1 MYEAILVTAPD
12 DSRHDV
18 ATEPLPASSP
28 ASSSP
33 ASSSPASSAGERAAV
48 TALVRRY
55 GWNATS
61 FQVLEP
67 GYRYFFPGGA
77 GDDACVAYVDTGS
90 AWVAA
95 GAPLAAA
102 DRMTGVA
109 DAFIAAA
116 RAAGRRACLFATEER
131 FTAQVPLRSLP
142 IGEQA
147 VWDPADWPS
156 ALARGRRLREQLRRA
171 RAKGV
176 RVREIDPREVT
187 SNDAMT
193 PPTPTRA
200 AVSALVERW
209 LRSRELAP
217 MGFLVQID
225 PLTLLPEHRV
235 FVAELAPESEEDRE
249 LAGDP
254 AGQPPRALVALLSM
268 APIYARNGW
277 SLQHLIRAPDAP
289 NGTTET
295 LIDSAMRWAA
305 AAKADL
311 LTLGLAPLAG
321 DVPAPLRLA
330 RRAGRA
336 LFDFEGLR
344 AFKAKLRPAR
354 WDRVFLSFPRDA
366 GPVRAVLDVLA
377 AFARGGL
384 LRFGLRTLMRGP
396 MLVVRLLAW
405 LLVPWTA
412 LLTTVDARVWFPRP
426 AVKWAWVIFDAIL
439 AIALGMLHRRWRDG
453 LARAVTAAIGADAVL
468 TLFEGIAWN
477 APRTTTA
484 GGWAVLALAIAA
496 PIAAFTTLWRARVR
510 GASRS

>member
-1 MYEAILVTAPD
+1 MTAPD
-12 DSRHDV
+12 DSRHPV
-18 ATEPLPASSP
+18 ATEPSRTLNARERDTR
-28 ASSSP
+28 AR
-33 ASSSPASSAGERAAV
+33 ERAMV
-48 TALVRRY
+48 VALVRRY

-67 GYRYFFPGGA
+67 GYRYFFDGGD
-77 GDDACVAYVDTGS
+77 GDACVAYVDTGS
-90 AWVAA
+90 AWVAG
-95 GAPLAAA
+95 GAPLARE
-102 DRMTGVA
+102 DRMAAVA

-131 FTAQVPLRSLP
+131 FTAQAPLRSLP
-142 IGEQA
+142 VGEQA
-147 VWDPADWPS
+147 VWDPTDWPS

-171 RAKGV
+171 RAKGI
-176 RVREIDPREVT
+176 RVREVDAREAM
-187 SNDAMT
+187 NDDAMK

-200 AVSALVERW
+200 AISALVERW

-225 PLTLLPEHRV
+225 PLTLLPEHRL
-235 FVAELAPESEEDRE
+235 FLAELAPDDGSD
-249 LAGDP
+249 AG
-254 AGQPPRALVALLSM
+254 GGELVALLSM

-277 SLQHLIRAPDAP
+277 SLQHLIRAPHAP

-295 LIDSAMRWAA
+295 LIDCAMRWAA
-305 AAKADL
+305 DARADL

-321 DVPAPLRLA
+321 DVPAPLRFA

-354 WDRVFLSFPRDA
+354 WDRVFLSFPHDV

-396 MLVVRLLAW
+396 MLVMRLLAW
-405 LLVPWTA
+405 LLVPWTV
-412 LLTTVDARVWFPRP
+412 LLASVDTRVWFPRP
-426 AVKWAWVIFDAIL
+426 AVKWAWVVFDATL
-439 AIALGMLHRRWRDG
+439 AVALGVLHRRWRDG
-453 LARAVTAAIGADAVL
+453 LARAITAAIGADALL
-468 TLFEGIAWN
+468 TLVEGITWN

-484 GGWAVLALAIAA
+484 GGWAMLALAIAA
-496 PIAAFTTLWRARVR
+496 PIAAFVTLWRARVR
-510 GASRS
+510 GR

>member
-1 MYEAILVTAPD
+1 MAALPTHEDAD
-12 DSRHDV
+12 DVQRRVLDV
-18 ATEPLPASSP
+18 L
-28 ASSSP
+28 
-33 ASSSPASSAGERAAV
+33 
-48 TALVRRY
+48 RRY

-61 FQVLEP
+61 FQILEP
-67 GYRYFFPGGA
+67 GFSYWFA
-77 GDDACVAYVDTGS
+77 GPDACVAYVDTGR

-95 GAPLAAA
+95 GAP
-102 DRMTGVA
+102 VA
-109 DAFIAAA
+109 PAERLVEVARGFVSAA
-116 RAAGRRACLFATEER
+116 RAARRRAVFFATESR
-131 FTAQVPLRSLP
+131 FVETSGFSSVL
-142 IGEQA
+142 IGEQPL
-147 VWDPADWPS
+147 WDPAEWLRTLESAPS
-156 ALARGRRLREQLRRA
+156 LREQLRRA

-176 RVREIDPREVT
+176 RVREV
-187 SNDAMT
+187 DAGEAMKPGT
-193 PPTPTRA
+193 TTHA
-200 AVSALVERW
+200 AVSALVESW

-225 PLTLLPEHRV
+225 PLTLLPEHRL
-235 FVAELAPESEEDRE
+235 FLAELPPEPTPGAPADRP
-249 LAGDP
+249 GP
-254 AGQPPRALVALLSM
+254 LVALLSM

-277 SLQHLIRAPDAP
+277 SLQHLIRAADAP

-295 LIDSAMRWAA
+295 LIDCAMRWAA
-305 AAKADL
+305 GAKADL

-321 DVPAPLRLA
+321 DVPAALRLA

-354 WDRVFLSFPRDA
+354 WDRMFLSFPREV

-405 LLVPWTA
+405 LLIPWTVM
-412 LLTTVDARVWFPRP
+412 LGSVDTRVWFPRP
-426 AVKWAWVIFDAIL
+426 AVKWAWVIFDASL
-439 AIALGMLHRRWRDG
+439 AVALGVLHRRWRDG
-453 LARAVTAAIGADAVL
+453 LARAVTAAIGIDALVTL
-468 TLFEGIAWN
+468 TEGLVWN

-496 PIAAFTTLWRARVR
+496 PIAAFVTLWRVRVR
-510 GASRS
+510 GHAARGAT

>member
-1 MYEAILVTAPD
+1 VTAPD
-12 DSRHDV
+12 SRHTA
-18 ATEPLPASSP
+18 ATEPSRTEEAR
-28 ASSSP
+28 
-33 ASSSPASSAGERAAV
+33 ERANV
-48 TALVRRY
+48 VALVRRY

-67 GYRYFFPGGA
+67 GYRYFFTERDGG
-77 GDDACVAYVDTGS
+77 DSDACVAYVDTGD

-95 GAPLAAA
+95 GAPLARE
-102 DRMTGVA
+102 DRMAAVA

-131 FTAQVPLRSLP
+131 FTAQAPLRSLP
-142 IGEQA
+142 VGEQA
-147 VWDPADWPS
+147 VWDPAHWPL

-171 RAKGV
+171 RAKGI
-176 RVREIDPREVT
+176 RVREVDARE
-187 SNDAMT
+187 AMK
-193 PPTPTRA
+193 PGTPTRA
-200 AVSALVERW
+200 AIATLVERW

-225 PLTLLPEHRV
+225 PLTLLPEHRL
-235 FVAELAPESEEDRE
+235 FLAERVPEGGSAASE
-249 LAGDP
+249 
-254 AGQPPRALVALLSM
+254 GQLVALLSM

-277 SLQHLIRAPDAP
+277 SLQHLIRAPHAP

-295 LIDSAMRWAA
+295 LIDCAMRGAA
-305 AAKADL
+305 DAKADL

-354 WDRVFLSFPRDA
+354 WDRVFLSFPHDV

-396 MLVVRLLAW
+396 TLVVRLLAW
-405 LLVPWTA
+405 LLVPWTV
-412 LLTTVDARVWFPRP
+412 LLASVDTRVWFPRP
-426 AVKWAWVIFDAIL
+426 AIKWAWVTFDAIL
-439 AIALGMLHRRWRDG
+439 AVALGVLHRRWRDG
-453 LARAVTAAIGADAVL
+453 LARAITMAIGADALL
-468 TLFEGIAWN
+468 TLFEGVTWNVPRIAT
-477 APRTTTA
+477 PSE
-484 GGWAVLALAIAA
+484 WAVLALAIAA
-496 PIAAFTTLWRARVR
+496 PIAAFVTLWRARVR
-510 GASRS
+510 GHSA

>member
-1 MYEAILVTAPD
+1 VNAPD
-12 DSRHDV
+12 DIRHDV
-18 ATEPLPASSP
+18 ATEALPSSNVRERN
-28 ASSSP
+28 AR
-33 ASSSPASSAGERAAV
+33 ERAAV
-48 TALVRRY
+48 VALVRRY

-67 GYRYFFPGGA
+67 GYQYFFPGG
-77 GDDACVAYVDTGS
+77 GDDACVAYVDTGR

-95 GAPLAAA
+95 GAPLASDVQMAA
-102 DRMTGVA
+102 AAG
-109 DAFIAAA
+109 AFIAAA

-131 FTAQVPLRSLP
+131 FTAQSPLRSLP

-147 VWDPADWPS
+147 VWDPADWPA
-156 ALARGRRLREQLRRA
+156 ALARGGRLREQLRRA

-176 RVREIDPREVT
+176 RVREV
-187 SNDAMT
+187 DAGEAMKPGT
-193 PPTPTRA
+193 ATRA
-200 AVSALVERW
+200 AVSALVESW

-217 MGFLVQID
+217 MGFVVQID
-225 PLTLLPEHRV
+225 PLTLLPEHRL
-235 FVAELAPESEEDRE
+235 FLAERVSADR
-249 LAGDP
+249 AGET
-254 AGQPPRALVALLSM
+254 GGTLVGLLSM

-295 LIDSAMRWAA
+295 LIDCALRWAA
-305 AAKADL
+305 DAKADL

-354 WDRVFLSFPRDA
+354 WDRVFLSFPPEV

-405 LLVPWTA
+405 LLVPWTV
-412 LLTTVDARVWFPRP
+412 LLASVDARPGSPSTRSS
-426 AVKWAWVIFDAIL
+426 
-439 AIALGMLHRRWRDG
+439 RWRW
-453 LARAVTAAIGADAVL
+453 AFCTAAGATGL
-468 TLFEGIAWN
+468 
-477 APRTTTA
+477 
-484 GGWAVLALAIAA
+484 
-496 PIAAFTTLWRARVR
+496 RAR
-510 GASRS
+510 